1 LTAYRASSARS
12 KCGRF
17 SAVPRIRVTA
27 GILGCCALFLLI
39 SGMPSAALIP
49 TGAAASQAATGKAST
64 PHVITHRKRHRKPVK
79 VVEQPSTTP
88 TPPPQP
94 VPPAEQAPS
103 PPNININAGTLQINA
118 NNSSLI
124 DILSDVSKRTGMV
137 VEGSNHDERIYGQYG
152 PGPVSKTLSQ
162 LLDGAGYNY
171 VIVDGRGPGSL
182 PAKLLL
188 TTPSSMP
195 ATSAPAPVT
204 TTYVSPSAAPANPS
218 EPVQPKSPQE
228 IFQELRRM
236 HPPQ

>member
-1 LTAYRASSARS
+1 M
-12 KCGRF
+12 
-17 SAVPRIRVTA
+17 RVSA

-39 SGMPSAALIP
+39 SGMPC
-49 TGAAASQAATGKAST
+49 AASMQPGTTATSQTATGKAST
-64 PHVITHRKRHRKPVK
+64 RHVITHHKRHRKPVK
-79 VVEQPSTTP
+79 VAEQPATAP
-88 TPPPQP
+88 APLP

-103 PPNININAGTLQINA
+103 PPNITLTTGTLQINA

-124 DILSDVSKRTGMV
+124 DILNDISKRTGMV
-137 VEGSNHDERIYGQYG
+137 VEGSNHDKRIYGQYG

-171 VIVDGRGPGSL
+171 VIVDGSGPGSL

-204 TTYVSPSAAPANPS
+204 TTYVSPSAAPADPS
-218 EPVQPKSPQE
+218 EPVHPKSPQE